1 VYCNN
6 CGKNNPTGSKFCNF
20 CGANLTRRGSTNQ
33 LPELAS
39 AAPEPTLPAKI
50 SDEEKIIFTAQPTM
64 IFVIARYI
72 AAAILTLIVT
82 VISAFLHSRF
92 QISFAPLIALVFGL
106 LIFLNPI
113 YHHILRQ
120 REVYT
125 LTNHKIEF
133 TYGLLSKTTRNI
145 PLSKIQDVT
154 ATSSALERLLGIGDV
169 LIDSAADSGK
179 IPLRKVSN
187 PKSLSDM
194 ILNEARQRD

>member
-1 VYCNN
+1 
-6 CGKNNPTGSKFCNF
+6 
-20 CGANLTRRGSTNQ
+20 
-33 LPELAS
+33 
-39 AAPEPTLPAKI
+39 
-50 SDEEKIIFTAQPTM
+50 M